1 MKVRADRV
9 RSGRIT
15 GMSTDI
21 DSRRQAAQADFR
33 RAADSID
40 ALFDAKSAL
49 VLALDAVVAAAGGPD
64 PLRAALDVGDLL
76 GRVHDSVAVVHAAA
90 LEAAEHIPQKAV
102 ATHLDSKVALVF
114 PRPAVAAAE
123 SSQDRPAL
131 PPPPLLGTL

>member
-1 MKVRADRV
+1 
-9 RSGRIT
+9 
-15 GMSTDI
+15 MSTDI

-76 GRVHDSVAVVHAAA
+76 GRVYDSVAVVQAAA

>member
-1 MKVRADRV
+1 
-9 RSGRIT
+9 
-15 GMSTDI
+15 MSTEI

-49 VLALDAVVAAAGGPD
+49 VLALDAVAAAAGGPD
-64 PLRAALDVGDLL
+64 PLR
-76 GRVHDSVAVVHAAA
+76 AA

-114 PRPAVAAAE
+114 PRPAAAAAE
-123 SSQDRPAL
+123 SSQDRQAL